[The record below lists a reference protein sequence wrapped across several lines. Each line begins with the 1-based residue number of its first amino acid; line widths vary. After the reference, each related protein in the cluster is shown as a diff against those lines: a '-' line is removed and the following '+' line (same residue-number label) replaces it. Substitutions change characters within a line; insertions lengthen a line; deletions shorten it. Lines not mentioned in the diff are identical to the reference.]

1 MRWKSVLDR
10 LPRWSRMTSRQ
21 RWVLAGSGT
30 FVLLLLAIFWFAGRP
45 LVALVS
51 DADRFR
57 EWVADKGFWG
67 QLAFMGMMT
76 LQIVVAFIP
85 GEPLEIAAGYAFG
98 AWQGT
103 VLCLLGAAGGSIGVF
118 LLVRTLG
125 VRAVEAFFPR
135 EKIDEVS
142 FLREGRRR
150 DLLLFLAFFIPGT
163 PKDILTYVSGLTRI
177 SLGRWLLLTTPAR
190 IPSIITSTIGGDALG
205 VGNFAFAALVF
216 AATVV
221 ISGAGLLVYR
231 RVCLLRGAPDHPV
244 ERGEEGQCRTDC

>member
-21 RWVLAGSGT
+21 RWVLAGSGA

-98 AWQGT
+98 ALGLCRVEGET
-103 VLCLLGAAGGSIGVF
+103 VNLRRAGRS
-118 LLVRTLG
+118 R
-125 VRAVEAFFPR
+125 FP
-135 EKIDEVS
+135 S
-142 FLREGRRR
+142 Q
-150 DLLLFLAFFIPGT
+150 
-163 PKDILTYVSGLTRI
+163 S
-177 SLGRWLLLTTPAR
+177 SNSTTP
-190 IPSIITSTIGGDALG
+190 I
-205 VGNFAFAALVF
+205 
-216 AATVV
+216 
-221 ISGAGLLVYR
+221 
-231 RVCLLRGAPDHPV
+231 
-244 ERGEEGQCRTDC
+244 